1 MHQLTNINQLAMN
14 FVQTRYRKTD
24 NDTSKTAAKH
34 AVSGKADSERQA
46 IIAAVKSALAG
57 LTGRQVAVVKGID
70 YIECQRRLS
79 ECGLTKTKTIRDGC
93 RVWVAA

>member
-24 NDTSKTAAKH
+24 NDTSKAAANH
-34 AVSGKADSERQA
+34 AVSRKASAERVA
-46 IIAAVKSALAG
+46 ITAAVKSAVTG
-57 LTGRQVAVVKGID
+57 LTGRQVAVVTGID

-79 ECGLTKTKTIRDGC
+79 ECGLTKTEAVRDGC
-93 RVWVAA
+93 RVWVAV